1 MIQVNVAALSELTL
15 RVLPGM
21 LARGHGGIINV
32 SSVAAFQPV
41 GYMGEYAATK
51 AYVLHFSEALWAEVR
66 ERGVTVTALCPG
78 STRTDFFNV
87 SGATAWLDRHSAQDV
102 KPVVRA
108 ALKALEKRRPYVVSG
123 WKNYVLSLLVRI
135 ATRATVVKESM
146 KYFRLKM

>member
-1 MIQVNVAALSELTL
+1 MQFGIGRSPSHSLRSRRQFLRQAAL
-15 RVLPGM
+15 
-21 LARGHGGIINV
+21 LAGSACCCRTPFGL
-32 SSVAAFQPV
+32 
-41 GYMGEYAATK
+41 M
-51 AYVLHFSEALWAEVR
+51 AEVR
-66 ERGVTVTALCPG
+66 ERGVTETALCPG
-78 STRTDFFNV
+78 STRPDFFNV